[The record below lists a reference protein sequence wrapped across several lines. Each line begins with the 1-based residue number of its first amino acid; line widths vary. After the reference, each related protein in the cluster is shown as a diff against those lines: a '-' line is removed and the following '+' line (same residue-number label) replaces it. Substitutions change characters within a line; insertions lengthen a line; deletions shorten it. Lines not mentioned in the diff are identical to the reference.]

1 MGTII
6 SINYS
11 EKKGTV
17 KQPVESAE
25 LRTDWGIVGDAH
37 AGHWHRQISLLSFE
51 SFEEFQK
58 ESGCKLEFGAFGE
71 NLLVQGI
78 NLKQVKIGD
87 RLYAGSCCLEVTQ
100 IGKKCHQSCAIKQRV
115 GKCIMPTEGV
125 FAKVLQGGTL
135 KKGDSLCIKSV

>member
-1 MGTII
+1 MGIII
-6 SINYS
+6 SINCS

-58 ESGCKLEFGAFGE
+58 ESGCRLDFGAFGE

-78 NLKQVKIGD
+78 DLKQVRIGD
-87 RLYAGSCCLEVTQ
+87 RLSTGSCCLEITQ
-100 IGKKCHQSCAIKQRV
+100 IGKTCHQSCAIRKRV
-115 GKCIMPTEGV
+115 GKCIMPTEGI
-125 FAKVLQGGTL
+125 FARVLQGGTIR
-135 KKGDSLCIKSV
+135 KGDGICIKSV